1 MTEDRTHPTKI
12 LAPELG
18 LGWQTGFDIVVDV
31 QEIGHDGEIERDWNG
46 NYVDMTEPE
55 FQLYEI
61 RISSSDDMLPPALAN
76 MWKGKVFSIVPPN
89 EHTLVIPTGGSS
101 VQFPRKIHSVRAITM
116 SSENVPVTFLDKVA
130 TLVAPAVEP
139 IRVIVRFEH
148 EVVVTQPYRN
158 SMQER
163 EVRYTWDLT
172 TEETGNF

>member
-1 MTEDRTHPTKI
+1 MSDDRAPPTKI

-31 QEIGHDGEIERDWNG
+31 VPMSDDGEIERDWNG
-46 NYVDMTEPE
+46 KYVDMTEPE

-101 VQFPRKIHSVRAITM
+101 IQFPRKIHSVRAITM

-130 TLVAPAVEP
+130 TLAAPAVEP
-139 IRVIVRFEH
+139 IRVIVRYEH